1 MSSTWRVS
9 RPFVVVMAIIAAV
22 SIGIGLNLTLAPVA
36 QAQAGLSTGSIQGT
50 ILDPHGSS
58 VPAAKVSITSK
69 ATGAKLQAEVSPSG
83 TYISGP
89 LVPGEYAVR
98 VEAPGFNTV
107 ELPATVQVGNITT
120 SSVTLEVGA
129 TTTVISVEGAAITL
143 NTEQSTIQGVVT
155 QQQIENLPIN
165 GRNFLDLAQLE
176 PGVQIQDGG
185 NFDPTK
191 KGFSSISFGGRFGRT
206 ARIEVD
212 GLDISDE
219 TVGTT
224 TQNVPLSA
232 IKEFQISQSSL
243 DLSTELTSS
252 GSVNVVTRSGTR
264 NFHGQGFFYWRGDQV
279 SAKLGPNPVPFDRK
293 QYGLSMGGHILHDKL
308 FSYGGWE
315 RTRQDLQAGVVLA
328 APFRDLSGS
337 FNSPFFD

>member
-9 RPFVVVMAIIAAV
+9 RPFIVAMAIIAAA
-22 SIGIGLNLTLAPVA
+22 SIGIGLNLTLAPGA
-36 QAQAGLSTGSIQGT
+36 QAQAGLSTGSIQGA
-50 ILDPHGSS
+50 ILDPKSS
-58 VPAAKVSITSK
+58 TVPAAKVSITSK
-69 ATGAKLQAEVSPSG
+69 ATGAKLQAEMSPSG
-83 TYISGP
+83 TYNSGP
-89 LVPGEYAVR
+89 LVPGEYVVR

-107 ELPATVQVGNITT
+107 EIPATVQVGNITT

-129 TTTVISVEGAAITL
+129 TTTVITVEGAAITL

-206 ARIEVD
+206 ARIEVE

-224 TQNVPLSA
+224 TQNIAVGS
-232 IKEFQISQSSL
+232 IKEFQVSQSSL
-243 DLSTELTSS
+243 DLATELTSS
-252 GSVNVVTRSGTR
+252 GTVNITTRSGT
-264 NFHGQGFFYWRGDQV
+264 NAIHGDGFFNYRGDAT
-279 SAKLGPNPVPFDRK
+279 SAKFGNPPAVFDRK
-293 QYGLSMGGHILHDKL
+293 QYGVSLGGPIIKDKL
-308 FSYGGWE
+308 FAFGSGE
-315 RTRQDLQAGVVLA
+315 RTTQDLLA
-328 APFRDLSGS
+328 SVH
-337 FNSPFFD
+337 

>member
-129 TTTVISVEGAAITL
+129 TTTVISVEGAARALLRSNRSRTCPSTAAISWTL
-143 NTEQSTIQGVVT
+143 LNS
-155 QQQIENLPIN
+155 NLACKFKTAAISIRRKRAFRRFP
-165 GRNFLDLAQLE
+165 LEDDLAARRVLRSMAWISATR
-176 PGVQIQDGG
+176 PLVRPRRIFRSTPSK
-185 NFDPTK
+185 NF
-191 KGFSSISFGGRFGRT
+191 R
-206 ARIEVD
+206 
-212 GLDISDE
+212 
-219 TVGTT
+219 
-224 TQNVPLSA
+224 
-232 IKEFQISQSSL
+232 
-243 DLSTELTSS
+243 
-252 GSVNVVTRSGTR
+252 
-264 NFHGQGFFYWRGDQV
+264 
-279 SAKLGPNPVPFDRK
+279 
-293 QYGLSMGGHILHDKL
+293 
-308 FSYGGWE
+308 
-315 RTRQDLQAGVVLA
+315 
-328 APFRDLSGS
+328 
-337 FNSPFFD
+337 

>member
-1 MSSTWRVS
+1 MQRNGGVMSNTWRMS
-9 RPFVVVMAIIAAV
+9 RPFVAAMAIIAAV
-22 SIGIGLNLTLAPVA
+22 SIGIGLNLTLAPVV
-36 QAQAGLSTGSIQGT
+36 QAQAGLSTGSIQGA
-50 ILDPHGSS
+50 ILDPRGST

-69 ATGAKLQAEVSPSG
+69 ATGARLQAEMSPTG
-83 TYISGP
+83 TYNSGP
-89 LVPGEYAVR
+89 LVPGEYLVR

-120 SSVTLEVGA
+120 SSVTLAVGA

-212 GLDISDE
+212 GVDTSDE

-224 TQNVPLSA
+224 TQDIPQGA
-232 IKEFQISQSSL
+232 IQEFQIGESML

-252 GSVNVVTRSGTR
+252 GSVNVVTKSGT
-264 NFHGQGFFYWRGDQV
+264 NTYHGDGFFNYRSDGT
-279 SAKLGPNPVPFDRK
+279 SAAIGNPPASFNRK
-293 QYGLSMGGHILHDKL
+293 QYGVDLGGPI
-308 FSYGGWE
+308 
-315 RTRQDLQAGVVLA
+315 
-328 APFRDLSGS
+328 
-337 FNSPFFD
+337 